1 MVHRLNIGDIVE
13 SYQSRAGDS
22 VEINIKEFSEKTG
35 RKIMELRLRKG
46 YTRDCLAEMA
56 DISPKFLYEIEA
68 GKKCCS
74 SYVLYRIA
82 RALEVNSD
90 YFISQESLLE
100 NTQKWDT
107 MIRYF
112 SISQI
117 EEIQEIIQALYRLI
131 QVK

>member
-1 MVHRLNIGDIVE
+1 MIHDEGD
-13 SYQSRAGDS
+13 GDTM
-22 VEINIKEFSEKTG
+22 ELNIKEFSEKVG
-35 RKIMELRLRKG
+35 KKILELRLRKG
-46 YTRDCLAEMA
+46 YTREYLAELA
-56 DISPKFLYEIEA
+56 DISPKFLYEIEG

-74 SYVLYRIA
+74 SYVLYRIS
-82 RALEVNSD
+82 RSLEVNSD
-90 YFISQESLLE
+90 YFISEENILE

-131 QVK
+131 HTK